1 MKRLALLL
9 SVMVCFFGS
18 CQLYAA
24 PSKAGTVG
32 YWLGQA
38 IRHKWSWWVILLIVF
53 VGIGLYVG
61 DKKKKE

>member
-1 MKRLALLL
+1 MKRIAVWL
-9 SVMVCFFGS
+9 SMMVCFFGS

-24 PSKAGTVG
+24 PSRARAIG

-53 VGIGLYVG
+53 VGIGLYID

>member
-18 CQLYAA
+18 YQLYAA
-24 PSKAGTVG
+24 QSRAGAIG

-53 VGIGLYVG
+53 VGIGLYIE

>member
-1 MKRLALLL
+1 MKRLAVWL
-9 SVMVCFFGS
+9 SVMLCVIGS

-24 PSKAGTVG
+24 PSRAGAIG

-53 VGIGLYVG
+53 IGIGLYID